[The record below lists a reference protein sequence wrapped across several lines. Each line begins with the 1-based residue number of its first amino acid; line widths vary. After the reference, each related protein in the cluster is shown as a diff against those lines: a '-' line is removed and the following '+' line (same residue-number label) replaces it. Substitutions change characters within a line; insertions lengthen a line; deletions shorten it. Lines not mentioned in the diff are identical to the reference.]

1 MTTLSIDPG
10 CPWQNE
16 YGESFNGKVRD
27 ECLNLHVFQS
37 VAEARVVL
45 AAYRRQYNR
54 VPFDL

>member
-1 MTTLSIDPG
+1 LSIDPG

-45 AAYRRQYNR
+45 AAYRPQYNR
-54 VPFDL
+54 VYLDL